1 MQITLEQVYERLQEF
16 RDQSQKEMKE
26 FRQETQKDIKE
37 LRQEIQKDMKELRQD
52 MDGKFASMRTWVVSL
67 FIGTL
72 VLTSAM
78 VGVFINAV
86 MILLQQTGT

>member
-1 MQITLEQVYERLQEF
+1 MNGSTMQITLEQVYEEV
-16 RDQSQKEMKE
+16 KH
-26 FRQETQKDIKE
+26 
-37 LRQEIQKDMKELRQD
+37 LRQD
-52 MDGKFASMRTWVVSL
+52 MDSKFVAIDKKFAAIDDKFTSMRTWVISL

-86 MILLQQTGT
+86 MILLQQTAT

>member
-1 MQITLEQVYERLQEF
+1 MNGSTMQITLEQVYERLQEF

-37 LRQEIQKDMKELRQD
+37 LRQD

-67 FIGTL
+67 FIGGIILIGT
-72 VLTSAM
+72 M
-78 VGVFINAV
+78 VGVFTTAV
-86 MILLQQTGT
+86 MLTR

>member
-26 FRQETQKDIKE
+26 FRQET
-37 LRQEIQKDMKELRQD
+37 QKDMKELRQD

-72 VLTSAM
+72 VLTSVM
-78 VGVFINAV
+78 GGVFIKMM
-86 MILLQQTGT
+86 MILVSR

>member
-16 RDQSQKEMKE
+16 RDQSQKEIK
-26 FRQETQKDIKE
+26 ETQKDIKE
-37 LRQEIQKDMKELRQD
+37 LRQD
-52 MDGKFASMRTWVVSL
+52 MDSKFTSMRAWVISL

-86 MILLQQTGT
+86 MILLQQAAI

>member
-1 MQITLEQVYERLQEF
+1 MNGSTMQITLEQVYEEV
-16 RDQSQKEMKE
+16 KH
-26 FRQETQKDIKE
+26 
-37 LRQEIQKDMKELRQD
+37 LRQD
-52 MDGKFASMRTWVVSL
+52 MDSKFAAIDKKFAAIDDKFAAIDDKFTSMRAWVISL

-86 MILLQQTGT
+86 MILLQQTAT

>member
-1 MQITLEQVYERLQEF
+1 MNGSTMQITLEQVYEEV
-16 RDQSQKEMKE
+16 KH
-26 FRQETQKDIKE
+26 
-37 LRQEIQKDMKELRQD
+37 LRQD
-52 MDGKFASMRTWVVSL
+52 MDSKFAAIDDKFTSMRAWVISL

-86 MILLQQTGT
+86 MILLQQTAT

>member
-1 MQITLEQVYERLQEF
+1 MNGSTMQITLEQVYERLQEF
-16 RDQSQKEMKE
+16 RDQSQKE
-26 FRQETQKDIKE
+26 I
-37 LRQEIQKDMKELRQD
+37 KELRQD
-52 MDGKFASMRTWVVSL
+52 MDSKFVAIDKKFAAIDDKFTSMRAWVISL

-86 MILLQQTGT
+86 MILLQQTAT